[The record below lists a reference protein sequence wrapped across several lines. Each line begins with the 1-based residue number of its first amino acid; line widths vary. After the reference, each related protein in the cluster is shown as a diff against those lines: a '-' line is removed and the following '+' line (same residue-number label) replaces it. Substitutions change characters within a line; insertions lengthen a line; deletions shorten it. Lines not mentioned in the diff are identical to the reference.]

1 MKIHSRKTDGK
12 RQRQALKK
20 KTNGRP
26 AAAFFASLFFI
37 AFVGFIISTRQ
48 VEYKSRSEQLS
59 VHISKTEQ
67 ELAQL
72 ESEISYL
79 KIEIEPL
86 TTRKHIFAKVAEF
99 KLGLKASSPRQ
110 VRTLRTHR
118 NSSKQYASSNSVSN
132 RSVAYLHHR

>member
-12 RQRQALKK
+12 RQRQTLKK

-26 AAAFFASLFFI
+26 AAAFFAALLFI
-37 AFVGFIISTRQ
+37 AFVGFVISTRQ

-59 VHISKTEQ
+59 VQISKAER

-79 KIEIEPL
+79 KIEMEPL

-110 VRTLRTHR
+110 VSTLHTNR
-118 NSSKQYASSNSVSN
+118 NNTQYARSNSVPG